1 MTLVRMWEAEAK
13 FGRAAELIRWLH
25 DVVLPAALA
34 EPHCLGA
41 EGFAGDDDHR
51 VVLITRWS
59 DLEAFEDWDEGHHPA
74 LHRSNTWTFVPL
86 EQARAQIGER

>member
-1 MTLVRMWEAEAK
+1 MMVVRMWEAEAS

-25 DVVLPAALA
+25 DEVLPAALRA
-34 EPHCLGA
+34 PGCVGA

-59 DLEAFEDWDEGHHPA
+59 DLDCFEDWDEGSHPA
-74 LHRSNTWTFVPL
+74 LHRSDAWTFLPL
-86 EQARAQIGER
+86 DEARAQVGP